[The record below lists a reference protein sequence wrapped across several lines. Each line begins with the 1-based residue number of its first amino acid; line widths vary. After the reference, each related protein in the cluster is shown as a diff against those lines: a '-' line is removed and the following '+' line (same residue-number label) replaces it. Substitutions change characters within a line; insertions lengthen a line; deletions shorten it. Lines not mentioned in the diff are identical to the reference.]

1 MGIVRFTFEYDP
13 EKART
18 NGIKHRVAFEEAAS
32 VFYDPFE
39 VTVYDPEHSDDE
51 DRYISVGRSRHDRL
65 LVVCYVE
72 RGSTIRLISARAASP
87 NERRNYE
94 EHA

>member
-1 MGIVRFTFEYDP
+1 VRFTFEYDP

-18 NGIKHRVAFEEAAS
+18 NWVKHRVSFEEAAS
-32 VFYDPFE
+32 VF
-39 VTVYDPEHSDDE
+39 YDPEHSDDE

-72 RGSTIRLISARAASP
+72 RGTSIRLISARAASQ

-94 EHA
+94 ENV